1 MGTDKRSCTWAQCSG
16 TVLSRAL
23 HWGRGEAQL
32 SESQGVKAARL
43 GLRRSAL
50 QLHPCCASV
59 GDAGAVLPQQLPVCL
74 DRHGLRN
81 ALMVGSWVSRV
92 LAVCS
97 LPP

>member
-1 MGTDKRSCTWAQCSG
+1 MGTDERRCTRAQCSG

-23 HWGRGEAQL
+23 HWGRREAQL
-32 SESQGVKAARL
+32 SESQGVEAARL
-43 GLRRSAL
+43 RL
-50 QLHPCCASV
+50 LHPCCALV
-59 GDAGAVLPQQLPVCL
+59 GDAGAVLPQQLPGCL